1 MREEDSFLNSSNRA
15 REAEKGQGAKP
26 LAGFGAAPQAGFG
39 ALPQKPSEENGVSEQ
54 AAKQPTIE
62 TGWICKARIRLQIS
76 KGLYIVLSAPAF
88 Q

>member
-1 MREEDSFLNSSNRA
+1 MKSL
-15 REAEKGQGAKP
+15 KQVW
-26 LAGFGAAPQAGFG
+26 AAAQRFPYSVKKA
-39 ALPQKPSEENGVSEQ
+39 VSAQ
-54 AAKQPTIE
+54 AAQQPTIE